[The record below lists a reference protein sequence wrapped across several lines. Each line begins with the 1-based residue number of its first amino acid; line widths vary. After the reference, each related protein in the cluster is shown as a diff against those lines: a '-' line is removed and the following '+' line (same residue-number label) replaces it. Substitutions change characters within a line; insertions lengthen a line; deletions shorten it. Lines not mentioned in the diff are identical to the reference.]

1 MSQSNDIILSTK
13 GLTKCYAK
21 VEALSDVSLDIK
33 RGEVI
38 AICGE
43 NGAGKSTFIKMITG
57 AEQPT
62 SGSVEFNGKNIVGL
76 SPSMVMN
83 LGIAAVYQEFSLIPY
98 LSIAENIFY
107 GREPT
112 HGGILNHAHMRQ
124 KAQALFDEMGMRI
137 DVRKRIIDIGVAYQ
151 QMVEILKAVFKK
163 PKFIILDEPTAP
175 LTVKETKIFFN
186 IVRTLKENGVT
197 VLFISHR
204 LEEVF
209 EICDRTAVFMDGK
222 LVCVKPTQEFSR
234 KTLISAMVGR
244 EISDDYPQPKN
255 APGEPVLICKDLS
268 NEKVCNVSFTLH
280 KGEILGF
287 GGLVGAGRTELA
299 RAIFGADPLKSGE
312 IIYKGHKYV
321 PGSPRHALERGIG
334 LIPEDRKTQ
343 GVILGLSL
351 RENVV
356 FSSLPRYLTHGF
368 IIDSKKERTAAERYV
383 AELNIKTSSIE
394 QIVKNLSGG
403 NQQKVVLARIL
414 STKCDVLIFDE
425 PTRGIDVGAKQEI
438 YNLMCR
444 LADEGK
450 SIIMVSSDMPELIGM
465 SERICVM
472 SEGRITAEFKRGEF
486 SQEKI
491 LETASTGRGKQTRS
505 L

>member
-151 QMVEILKAVFKK
+151 QMVEILKAVC
-163 PKFIILDEPTAP
+163 AH
-175 LTVKETKIFFN
+175 
-186 IVRTLKENGVT
+186 
-197 VLFISHR
+197 S
-204 LEEVF
+204 
-209 EICDRTAVFMDGK
+209 
-222 LVCVKPTQEFSR
+222 
-234 KTLISAMVGR
+234 
-244 EISDDYPQPKN
+244 
-255 APGEPVLICKDLS
+255 
-268 NEKVCNVSFTLH
+268 
-280 KGEILGF
+280 
-287 GGLVGAGRTELA
+287 
-299 RAIFGADPLKSGE
+299 
-312 IIYKGHKYV
+312 
-321 PGSPRHALERGIG
+321 
-334 LIPEDRKTQ
+334 
-343 GVILGLSL
+343 
-351 RENVV
+351 
-356 FSSLPRYLTHGF
+356 
-368 IIDSKKERTAAERYV
+368 
-383 AELNIKTSSIE
+383 
-394 QIVKNLSGG
+394 
-403 NQQKVVLARIL
+403 
-414 STKCDVLIFDE
+414 
-425 PTRGIDVGAKQEI
+425 
-438 YNLMCR
+438 
-444 LADEGK
+444 
-450 SIIMVSSDMPELIGM
+450 
-465 SERICVM
+465 
-472 SEGRITAEFKRGEF
+472 
-486 SQEKI
+486 
-491 LETASTGRGKQTRS
+491 
-505 L
+505 